1 MIPGRVGTISP
12 HGPVIKSETGT
23 GFMLRKNL
31 SSSRLARVGV
41 FGLLTVTAVVIFTD
55 AAEARRHRRQYAH
68 HRVQRDVSDS
78 SSPKFASIIVDG
90 NSGSVLQATSP
101 DGIRH
106 PASLTKIMTLYLLFE
121 RLESGRMKL
130 DTEMPV
136 SQHAADQ
143 DPTKLNLRAGQ
154 TIRVED
160 AIKGLVTRSAN
171 DAAVVIAEAIG
182 GDEDDFA
189 QMMTRK
195 ARSLGMSKTVY
206 RNANGLPN
214 DEQVTTARDQATL
227 GRAIQERFPRYYRYF
242 ATSTF
247 NWRGQSIRNHNHLLG
262 SVEGVDGIKTGYTR
276 ASGFNLVTSMRR
288 GNRHLIGVVLGGR
301 SGGSR
306 DATMRNLLAENLE
319 KGATTHTV
327 VAVTERN
334 GADANTDVAD
344 ASETPARPAP
354 QVQQAAAAPAPETAP
369 QRLASRLSALA
380 AATAAMPPAQARPD
394 TSKPE
399 VRPTES
405 RIEPAP
411 LTNGVISSQPLSII
425 PGSSEPMKPVRVKT
439 VQVKAGTVKVAS
451 AAPAQVTPQVTSTIA
466 ARSDV
471 AETSGAVVAR
481 ADLIN
486 KPEMASQ
493 PEAPKAEL
501 ARTEMPRQPAGFG
514 TGNGILGVLPAA
526 TAAAPTPA
534 AAKLASADPV
544 PQPIQMSATTKPV
557 VTHSGWIV
565 QVGALESENEAQQR
579 IDAARSSARGLLSK
593 ADPFTEPVLAKDNRK
608 LYRARFAGLERDQA
622 EAVCRALKRADISC
636 ITVRN

>member
-1 MIPGRVGTISP
+1 
-12 HGPVIKSETGT
+12 
-23 GFMLRKNL
+23 MLRKNL

-41 FGLLTVTAVVIFTD
+41 FGLLTVTAAVIFTTD
-55 AAEARRHRRQYAH
+55 AAEARRHRHRSYAH
-68 HRVQRDVSDS
+68 HRVQRDVSES

-121 RLESGRMKL
+121 RLDSGKMRL

-171 DAAVVIAEAIG
+171 DAAVVIAEAIA

-306 DATMRNLLAENLE
+306 DAIMRNLLAENLE

-327 VAVTERN
+327 AAVTERS
-334 GADANTDVAD
+334 GADNTEVAN
-344 ASETPARPAP
+344 ASDTPARAAP
-354 QVQQAAAAPAPETAP
+354 QVQAAAAPAPESAP
-369 QRLASRLSALA
+369 SRLASRLSALA
-380 AATAAMPPAQARPD
+380 AATAAMPPAQA
-394 TSKPE
+394 KPE
-399 VRPTES
+399 VRQTEAK
-405 RIEPAP
+405 IEPAP

-439 VQVKAGTVKVAS
+439 VQVKAGAVKVAS
-451 AAPAQVTPQVTSTIA
+451 AAPAQIAPQVTNTIA
-466 ARSDV
+466 SRSDV

-486 KPEMASQ
+486 KPELASQ
-493 PEAPKAEL
+493 PETPRAEI
-501 ARTEMPRQPAGFG
+501 ARSEMPRQPAGFG

-526 TAAAPTPA
+526 TAAAPAPA
-534 AAKLASADPV
+534 TAKLASADPA

-557 VTHSGWIV
+557 VMHSGWIV

-593 ADPFTEPVLAKDNRK
+593 ADPFTEPVVAKDNRK

>member
-1 MIPGRVGTISP
+1 
-12 HGPVIKSETGT
+12 
-23 GFMLRKNL
+23 MLRKNL
-31 SSSRLARVGV
+31 STSRLARVGV
-41 FGLLTVTAVVIFTD
+41 FGLLTVTTAVIFTTD
-55 AAEARRHRRQYAH
+55 AAEARRHRHRSYAH
-68 HRVQRDVSDS
+68 HRVQRDASES
-78 SSPKFASIIVDG
+78 SNPKFASIIVDG
-90 NSGSVLQATSP
+90 NSGAVLQATSP

-121 RLESGRMKL
+121 RLDSGKMKL

-143 DPTKLNLRAGQ
+143 DPTKLNLHAGQ

-171 DAAVVIAEAIG
+171 DAAVVIAEAIA

-195 ARSLGMSKTVY
+195 ARALGMSRTVY

-214 DEQVTTARDQATL
+214 DDQVTTARDQATL

-242 ATSTF
+242 STASF

-262 SVEGVDGIKTGYTR
+262 NVEGVDGIKTGYTR

-306 DATMRNLLAENLE
+306 DAIMRNLLAENLD

-327 VAVTERN
+327 AAVTERS
-334 GADANTDVAD
+334 GADAGTEVAD
-344 ASETPARPAP
+344 ASDTSARAAP
-354 QVQQAAAAPAPETAP
+354 QVQAAAAPEAAP
-369 QRLASRLSALA
+369 QQRPASRLSALA
-380 AATAAMPPAQARPD
+380 AATAAMPPAQAKPD
-394 TSKPE
+394 

-439 VQVKAGTVKVAS
+439 VQVKAGAVRVAS
-451 AAPAQVTPQVTSTIA
+451 AAPAQVAPQVTNTISS
-466 ARSDV
+466 RSDV
-471 AETSGAVVAR
+471 AETSGAVVAK
-481 ADLIN
+481 ADLVN
-486 KPEMASQ
+486 KPEMPSQ
-493 PEAPKAEL
+493 PETPRAEI
-501 ARTEMPRQPAGFG
+501 ARSEMPRQPAGFG
-514 TGNGILGVLPAA
+514 SGNGILGVLPAA
-526 TAAAPTPA
+526 TAAAPAPVP
-534 AAKLASADPV
+534 AKLASADPA

-593 ADPFTEPVLAKDNRK
+593 ADPFTEPVVAKDNRK

>member
-1 MIPGRVGTISP
+1 
-12 HGPVIKSETGT
+12 
-23 GFMLRKNL
+23 MLRKNL

-41 FGLLTVTAVVIFTD
+41 FGLLTVTTAVIFTTD
-55 AAEARRHRRQYAH
+55 AAEARRHRRHYAH
-68 HRVQRDVSDS
+68 HRVQRDVSES

-90 NSGSVLQATSP
+90 NSGTVLQATSP

-121 RLESGRMKL
+121 RLESGKMKL

-171 DAAVVIAEAIG
+171 DAAVVIAEAIA

-195 ARSLGMSKTVY
+195 ARSLGMSRTVY

-262 SVEGVDGIKTGYTR
+262 SVEGVDGIKTGYTH

-306 DATMRNLLAENLE
+306 DAIMRNLLAENLD

-327 VAVTERN
+327 AAVTERN
-334 GADANTDVAD
+334 GADGAAEVAD
-344 ASETPARPAP
+344 ASDTPARSAA
-354 QVQQAAAAPAPETAP
+354 QAAAPAPEAAP
-369 QRLASRLSALA
+369 SRFAARLSTLA
-380 AATAAMPPAQARPD
+380 AATAAVPPAPP
-394 TSKPE
+394 KPE

-405 RIEPAP
+405 KIEPAP

-439 VQVKAGTVKVAS
+439 VQVKAGAVKVAS
-451 AAPAQVTPQVTSTIA
+451 AAPAQVAPQTTSTIA
-466 ARSDV
+466 ARSDM

-486 KPEMASQ
+486 KPEMVSQ
-493 PEAPKAEL
+493 PEAPKAEI

-526 TAAAPTPA
+526 TAAAPAPA
-534 AAKLASADPV
+534 AAKLASADPA
-544 PQPIQMSATTKPV
+544 PQPIQMSATTRPV

-593 ADPFTEPVLAKDNRK
+593 ADPFTEPVVAKDNRK